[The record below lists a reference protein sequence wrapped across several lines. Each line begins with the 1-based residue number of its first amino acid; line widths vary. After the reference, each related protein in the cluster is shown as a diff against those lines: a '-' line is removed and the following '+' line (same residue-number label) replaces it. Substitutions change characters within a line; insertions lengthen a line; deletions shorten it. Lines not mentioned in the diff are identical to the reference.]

1 MTMLKQKGFSL
12 IELLIAMG
20 LGLFMLAG
28 IIQVTVGS
36 RQSFDVIRAQSIIQ
50 ESGRFSMSFIGRS
63 SRAAG
68 YLNPG
73 DITTMNGDDYA
84 ADLVNLVA
92 SNAYWLGQNG
102 FDEGAIVVGADSTDA
117 TLTDADTTLDSFT
130 FRMEGDGDATR
141 PLLDCAGVAIDG
153 TPGIFTRMTFYIDT
167 NDQLRCDV
175 AGASSVV
182 LVSGVE
188 DMQVL
193 YGVGNASTPNRATRY
208 LTATQMTSADWPYV
222 VAMQIGLMTLS
233 DNTPLDR
240 TGRDY
245 ILLDKAINS
254 TATADGRARQVF
266 TQTIAIRS
274 QLSG

>member
-240 TGRDY
+240 MGRDY

>member
-36 RQSFDVIRAQSIIQ
+36 RQAFDVIRAQSIIQ

-245 ILLDKAINS
+245 ILLDKAIDS
-254 TATADGRARQVF
+254 TVTADGRARQVF

>member
-1 MTMLKQKGFSL
+1 MLKQKGFSL

-245 ILLDKAINS
+245 ILLDKAIDS

>member
-1 MTMLKQKGFSL
+1 MLKQKGFSL

-50 ESGRFSMSFIGRS
+50 ESGRFSMSFISRS

-245 ILLDKAINS
+245 ILLDKAIDS
-254 TATADGRARQVF
+254 TVTADGRARQVF

>member
-1 MTMLKQKGFSL
+1 M
-12 IELLIAMG
+12 
-20 LGLFMLAG
+20 
-28 IIQVTVGS
+28 
-36 RQSFDVIRAQSIIQ
+36 IRAQSIIQ

-245 ILLDKAINS
+245 ILLDKDIDS

>member
-240 TGRDY
+240 MGRDY
-245 ILLDKAINS
+245 ILLDKDIDS

>member
-1 MTMLKQKGFSL
+1 MLKQKGFSL

>member
-1 MTMLKQKGFSL
+1 MLKQKGFSL

-222 VAMQIGLMTLS
+222 VAMQIGLMTVS

-240 TGRDY
+240 IGRDY
-245 ILLDKAINS
+245 ILLDKDIDS
-254 TATADGRARQVF
+254 TDTADGRARQVF